1 MIDFSLIISILLA
14 IGIFIGVDFIFAR
27 IIRSHDNITNRL
39 MRKIARISIIAI
51 TIVAVIDKFGILG
64 DMTKTFLTNSA
75 LLVAVLGFLLQNTL
89 KNILAGALLLSSE
102 TFKIGQRIRL
112 PEKDISGIIE
122 KINMRHTV
130 IHLTT
135 NERAIVPNY
144 LLNEAIIVNNDLL
157 DSTTVYP
164 LVITIPLDK
173 DLLAAKQIVRDVIND
188 HDNVL
193 DKDADIIVTTVTKDT
208 VELKTLIKTRDLDT
222 SFDTLSDLREQ
233 VLTNLRQLDYFNK

>member
-27 IIRSHDNITNRL
+27 IIRSHNNITNRL

-51 TIVAVIDKFGILG
+51 TIVAVIDRFGILG

>member
-51 TIVAVIDKFGILG
+51 TIVAVIDRFGILG

-144 LLNEAIIVNNDLL
+144 LLNEAVIVNNDLL

>member
-39 MRKIARISIIAI
+39 MRKIARISIVVIVIIAI
-51 TIVAVIDKFGILG
+51 ADRFGILG

-164 LVITIPLDK
+164 LVITIKLDK
-173 DLLAAKQIVRDVIND
+173 DLSIAKQIIRDVITN
-188 HDNVL
+188 HDDVL
-193 DKDADIIVTTVTKDT
+193 NKDADIIVTTVTKDT

-233 VLTNLRQLDYFNK
+233 VLANLRQLDYFDK

>member
-14 IGIFIGVDFIFAR
+14 SGIFIGVDFIFAR

-51 TIVAVIDKFGILG
+51 TIVAVIDRFGILG

>member
-27 IIRSHDNITNRL
+27 IVRIHDNITNRL
-39 MRKIARISIIAI
+39 MRKIARISIITI
-51 TIVAVIDKFGILG
+51 TIVAVIDRFGILG

-164 LVITIPLDK
+164 LIITIRLNQ
-173 DLLAAKQIVRDVIND
+173 DLHKAKQIIRDVIENHQD
-188 HDNVL
+188 VL
-193 DKDADIIVTTVTKDT
+193 NKDADIIVTTVTKDT

-222 SFDTLSDLREQ
+222 SFNTLSDLREQ
-233 VLTNLRQLDYFNK
+233 VLTNLCQLNYFEK

>member
-51 TIVAVIDKFGILG
+51 TIVAVIDRFGILG

-164 LVITIPLDK
+164 LVITIKLDK
-173 DLLAAKQIVRDVIND
+173 DLNKAKQIIRDVIENHQD
-188 HDNVL
+188 VL
-193 DKDADIIVTTVTKDT
+193 NKDADIIVTTVTKDT

-233 VLTNLRQLDYFNK
+233 VLTNLCQLNYFEK

>member
-51 TIVAVIDKFGILG
+51 TIVAVIDRFGILG
-64 DMTKTFLTNSA
+64 DMTITFLSNSA
-75 LLVAVLGFLLQNTL
+75 ILVAVLGFLLQNTL

>member
-39 MRKIARISIIAI
+39 MRKIARISIVVIVIIAI
-51 TIVAVIDKFGILG
+51 ADRFGILG

-164 LVITIPLDK
+164 LVITISLDK
-173 DLLAAKQIVRDVIND
+173 DLRAAKQIVRDVINN

-193 DKDADIIVTTVTKDT
+193 NKDADIIVTTVTKDT

>member
-14 IGIFIGVDFIFAR
+14 IGIFIGVDFIFSR
-27 IIRSHDNITNRL
+27 IIRKHDNITNRL
-39 MRKIARISIIAI
+39 MRKIARISIVVIIIIAI
-51 TIVAVIDKFGILG
+51 ADRLGILG

-173 DLLAAKQIVRDVIND
+173 DLLAAKQIVRDTIND

-193 DKDADIIVTTVTKDT
+193 NKDADIIVTTVTKDT

-222 SFDTLSDLREQ
+222 SFDTLSDLRERA
-233 VLTNLRQLDYFNK
+233 LTSLRQLDYFNK

>member
-14 IGIFIGVDFIFAR
+14 IGIFIGVDFVFSR
-27 IIRSHDNITNRL
+27 IIRKHDNITNRL
-39 MRKIARISIIAI
+39 MRKIARISIVVIIIIAI
-51 TIVAVIDKFGILG
+51 ADRFGILG

-173 DLLAAKQIVRDVIND
+173 DLLAAKQIVRDVING

-193 DKDADIIVTTVTKDT
+193 NKDADIIVTTVTKDT

-233 VLTNLRQLDYFNK
+233 VLTNLRQLNYFNK

>member
-39 MRKIARISIIAI
+39 MRKIARISIVVIVIIAI
-51 TIVAVIDKFGILG
+51 ADRFGILG

-164 LVITIPLDK
+164 LVIIIPLDK
-173 DLLAAKQIVRDVIND
+173 DLRAAKQIVRDVINN

-193 DKDADIIVTTVTKDT
+193 NKDADIIVTTVTKDT